1 MADIMITVDG
11 NLSPIE
17 IQLQAWRL
25 FLEKVMHRA

>member
-1 MADIMITVDG
+1 MADFIVKIDV
-11 NLSPIE
+11 NLTPIE